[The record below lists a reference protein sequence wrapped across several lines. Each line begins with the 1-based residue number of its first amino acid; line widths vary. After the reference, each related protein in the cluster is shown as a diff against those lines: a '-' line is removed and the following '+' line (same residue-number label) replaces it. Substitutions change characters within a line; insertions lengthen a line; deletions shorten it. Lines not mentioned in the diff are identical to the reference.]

1 MFFPVII
8 ALNILLGAVHFL
20 LFPNLD
26 LGLAVVL
33 FVSHSFALWVGAY
46 WWSRPGAWR
55 FLGYLAGVAALF
67 FFIVTL
73 KGQILYY
80 PLAVVFFAAAYS
92 RPVLLTF
99 LGIYLLSMAFGGAYW
114 LDLTVICWLLAFGMV
129 DLIRRGAGGFACV
142 LFLVGGVLVAAL
154 AFPLIH
160 AVLSVTPQ
168 TLLAVFKRADF
179 RGALWLTAWTATA
192 ATGIILLLGV
202 PLAYVLARGSFRG
215 KSVIN
220 ALVDVPILIPQ
231 TVVGL
236 ALMNLLGPKTPVGI
250 ALWEWF
256 QIRVTGSPW
265 AIIAVQAFVATPF
278 LVRTVAVT
286 FGAQPTELEK
296 TARSLG
302 ASARATFFRVS
313 LPLAFR
319 GVLAG
324 TIMAWARAASESGAL
339 MIVAYKPM
347 TAPIYINDQFIQ
359 YGLNESLP
367 PAAMLILVGFWVFL
381 VIRLFGYVRK
391 YESTARSSLF
401 LGGAQ

>member
-1 MFFPVII
+1 MIT
-8 ALNILLGAVHFL
+8 LNVLLAAVHFL
-20 LFPNLD
+20 VFPNLD

-33 FVSHSFALWVGAY
+33 FTSHSFALWVGGY
-46 WWSRPGAWR
+46 WWSRPGVWR
-55 FLGYLAGVAALF
+55 FLGYLAGLAALF

-73 KGQILYY
+73 KRQILYY

-99 LGIYLLSMAFGGAYW
+99 LAIYLLSMAFGGAYW
-114 LDLTVICWLLAFGMV
+114 LDLTVICWLLALGATDM
-129 DLIRRGAGGFACV
+129 IRRGAGRFACV

-154 AFPLIH
+154 AFPLVH

-168 TLLAVFKRADF
+168 TLLAVLKRVQF
-179 RGALWLTAWTATA
+179 REALWLTVWTASA
-192 ATGIILLLGV
+192 ATGTVVLLGV

-215 KSVIN
+215 KSVVN
-220 ALVDVPILIPQ
+220 ALVDLPILIPQ

-236 ALMNLLGPKTPVGI
+236 SLMNLLGPKTPVGA

-256 QIRVTGSPW
+256 GIRVTGSPW

-302 ASARATFFRVS
+302 ASAGATFWRIS
-313 LPLAFR
+313 LPLGAR
-319 GVLAG
+319 GILAG
-324 TIMAWARAASESGAL
+324 TIMAWARAVSESGAL
-339 MIVAYKPM
+339 MIVAYTPK
-347 TAPIYINDQFIQ
+347 TAPIYINDQFVQ

-367 PAAMLILVGFWVFL
+367 PAAMLILTGFWIFL

-391 YESTARSSLF
+391 CESAARGSFF
-401 LGGAQ
+401 LGGVG